1 MIGCYHGLVV
11 EGGAEAVGRST
22 MLSVVS
28 STLTI
33 IVLDTVMTA
42 AIYG

>member
-1 MIGCYHGLVV
+1 VV
-11 EGGAEAVGRST
+11 AGGAEDVGRST
-22 MLSVVS
+22 MRAVVS

-42 AIYG
+42 AFYG